1 MATTSSE
8 ERSVRHSKDEIR
20 ALMMTAGTE
29 LLEEEGLG
37 IGAVD
42 LTFKRVFDR
51 VLATSGVRLTNGSV
65 IRRVWENQAEFQDD
79 VLAAIARSGDSSGEL
94 DDTATALLAVFE
106 SIELATPEDR
116 VRGLSEMCRVGGEAA
131 LRTLVDSGT
140 WSLWV
145 GVWVLAVTG
154 PPSDRGAGI
163 RAALVEGNEA
173 TTDLWGQMFDA
184 ATSYLGLRLRGEFT
198 LRQLTLMVG
207 ALIEGGALR
216 ESADPEGA
224 SLLRP
229 TGPDGAQQGWTLFGV
244 GLEALALHYFEV
256 DPDWTVLEIPGTV
269 ESVER

>member
-1 MATTSSE
+1 
-8 ERSVRHSKDEIR
+8 
-20 ALMMTAGTE
+20 MMTAGTE

-116 VRGLSEMCRVGGEAA
+116 VRGLSEMCRVGGEAT

-154 PPSDRGAGI
+154 PPSSRGSGI
-163 RAALVEGNEA
+163 RSESRLIRKGHRYCDRRDRTERSRAGPCSAWVSRRWPS
-173 TTDLWGQMFDA
+173 TTSRSTRTGPFLR
-184 ATSYLGLRLRGEFT
+184 YLARSSPSSADFRPDSHQQPDSGT
-198 LRQLTLMVG
+198 MVG
-207 ALIEGGALR
+207 CPKVKTNAPCGAAAKSS
-216 ESADPEGA
+216 E
-224 SLLRP
+224 
-229 TGPDGAQQGWTLFGV
+229 T
-244 GLEALALHYFEV
+244 Y
-256 DPDWTVLEIPGTV
+256 
-269 ESVER
+269 